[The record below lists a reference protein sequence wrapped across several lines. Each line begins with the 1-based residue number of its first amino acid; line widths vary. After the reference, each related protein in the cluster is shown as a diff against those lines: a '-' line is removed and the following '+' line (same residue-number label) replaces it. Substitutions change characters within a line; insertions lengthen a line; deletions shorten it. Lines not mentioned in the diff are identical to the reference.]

1 MHDHAH
7 ERLQDRSH
15 DRGHEIDV
23 LVIGGSAG
31 ALEPLLAVLPGLP
44 SSFAIP
50 IVVVLHVAPNHPSLL
65 PALLGRAC
73 ARPVY
78 EIEDKQ
84 VLLPG
89 AIHVAPSNYHVL
101 LERDRTL
108 ALSVDAPVQFSRPS
122 IDVLFESAA
131 DAFGRAVAGIV
142 LSGANEDGARG
153 LRRIV
158 EAGGLAGI
166 QDPAAAVHPEMP
178 AAAARSS
185 SSAEVLS
192 IEGLTRWCS
201 SLTGP
206 GTLRQDARS

>member
-1 MHDHAH
+1 MQNPA
-7 ERLQDRSH
+7 H
-15 DRGHEIDV
+15 DRMPPRKKDDVHDIDV
-23 LVIGGSAG
+23 IVIGGSAG
-31 ALEPLLAVLPGLP
+31 ALEPLLALLPALPGGL
-44 SSFAIP
+44 AIP

-65 PALLGRAC
+65 PVLLARAC
-73 ARPVY
+73 ARPVW

-84 VLLPG
+84 VLQPG

-158 EAGGLAGI
+158 DAGGLGGI
-166 QDPAAAVHPEMP
+166 QDPATAAHAEMP
-178 AAAARSS
+178 AAAARWS